1 MRFCLHLVG
10 WIAPYSDHNADLS
23 ISHAHI
29 PPPSIRI
36 HKHRRQI
43 TDPPPSSTRSLPR
56 SPRLRT
62 SSLTASIQTKTSVR
76 PHQIKLSRTRQGS
89 NPLPPPQ
96 PLLRGP
102 MPPTAPLPS
111 PTGAGRVAAPLQ
123 PPAESEPST
132 ASPAL
137 FVAPSTALETA
148 PTGASLDH
156 TASSLLTNSVIQ
168 GTGGGGGPTTTT
180 TTGSVMTDVAVIAAA
195 AAEEG
200 HGSGDDEEGEE
211 VWGHSPSSSVCGMEE
226 DDAVELTPEELGPL
240 PTYDKGDII
249 AAMAAEEEADS
260 LEDEEEEQSQGGDE
274 EQGRARPPVLLLG
287 RRGNGTG
294 GSPPLSPRGNRQVL

>member
-1 MRFCLHLVG
+1 MTKLTYPL
-10 WIAPYSDHNADLS
+10 
-23 ISHAHI
+23 SHAHANFH
-29 PPPSIRI
+29 PHPHSIRI

-76 PHQIKLSRTRQGS
+76 PHQIKQPLRRRGS
-89 NPLPPPQ
+89 HPLPPPQ

-102 MPPTAPLPS
+102 MPPTAALPS
-111 PTGAGRVAAPLQ
+111 PTGAGRVAASLQ
-123 PPAESEPST
+123 PPAESEVSS

-148 PTGASLDH
+148 PTGAPLDH
-156 TASSLLTNSVIQ
+156 TASSLLTNSVIR
-168 GTGGGGGPTTTT
+168 GTGGGGGPTTT
-180 TTGSVMTDVAVIAAA
+180 GSVLTDAAVIVVAE
-195 AAEEG
+195 EEG

-249 AAMAAEEEADS
+249 AAMAAEGEADS
-260 LEDEEEEQSQGGDE
+260 LEDEEGEQSQEGEAAEGGDDDGEEGDE

-294 GSPPLSPRGNRQVL
+294 GSPPLSPRGNRQFI